1 MLIRSISHALSKK
14 HDQALFFSTELHL
27 HYKETALSGTVEHDQ
42 TEGASDMGM
51 TKFIGHLPVSFNQR
65 IIA

>member
-14 HDQALFFSTELHL
+14 HDQALFLSSVYHL

-42 TEGASDMGM
+42 TEGANDMGM
-51 TKFIGHLPVSFNQR
+51 TKVMGIFQSASIEES
-65 IIA
+65 